1 VNYRSA
7 INVSSRVSICC
18 CLDTSVDLWV
28 MRRMA
33 PVPHLPSGPAASR
46 LGRADRPWRSTSSS
60 LFDRCPQRAYY
71 RFYYGRPRI
80 VVDTKSCPPTAASSE
95 DLQRG
100 SEPVE

>member
-1 VNYRSA
+1 
-7 INVSSRVSICC
+7 
-18 CLDTSVDLWV
+18 

-46 LGRADRPWRSTSSS
+46 LARADRPWRPTSSS

-80 VVDTKSCPPTAASSE
+80 VVDTMVAVPSLGTMVTLSRSWIW
-95 DLQRG
+95 LVL
-100 SEPVE
+100 S